1 MADHFQ
7 IRDATLADIP
17 AITAIYAHE
26 VENGVASF
34 EENAPSESEMAA
46 RFSKIVDAKLPY
58 LVADRA
64 GAVLGYAYAGP
75 YHTRAAY
82 RYTLEDT
89 IYIHRNAQRQGA
101 GRALLTELIPRCK
114 VAGGR
119 QLLAVI
125 SYTPNNAS
133 VALHAQFGFRT
144 IGVAKA
150 IGFKFGRWHDVA
162 YMQRAIGP
170 GDAMPP
176 DDRPI
181 VGQIAYV

>member
-58 LVADRA
+58 LVAVRA

-75 YHTRAAY
+75 YHTRPAY

-89 IYIHRNAQRQGA
+89 VYIHREAQRQGA
-101 GRALLTELIPRCK
+101 GRALLNALIPRCEA
-114 VAGGR
+114 AGGR

-125 SYTPNNAS
+125 SYTPDSAS
-133 VALHAQFGFRT
+133 VALHAQFGFQMM
-144 IGVAKA
+144 GVAKA
-150 IGFKFGRWHDVA
+150 IGFKFGRWLDVA
-162 YMQRAIGP
+162 YMQRQIGA
-170 GDAMPP
+170 GDMTMP
-176 DDRPI
+176 DGPI
-181 VGQIAYV
+181 LGQIAYV